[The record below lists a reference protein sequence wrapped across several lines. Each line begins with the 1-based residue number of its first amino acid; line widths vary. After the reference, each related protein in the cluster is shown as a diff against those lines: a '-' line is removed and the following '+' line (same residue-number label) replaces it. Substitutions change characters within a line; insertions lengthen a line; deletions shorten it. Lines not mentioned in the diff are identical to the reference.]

1 MAFSEELKK
10 KVSDA
15 AILAEIDKLEGEL
28 SDVTRESIGRKTKIR
43 DFESKYG
50 SLTDKIKRLG
60 LDPDK
65 DDVEEQ
71 FAALLEASKK
81 GLKPE
86 SEMTALMK
94 KVEKLSTDL
103 NGWKTQAEKATAEAE
118 MAKARAA
125 FSGKL
130 GDHFGKASDI
140 LLDYATLKGIIA
152 VKDGVPGV
160 SVDDD
165 FVPLTV
171 DKGPGAIDVLKKLY
185 PQFAITKQQPGGK
198 DVSTRPEAGSGD
210 KKTLSMNEFE
220 ALPHAE
226 KAAYVKEGGKV
237 E

>member
-15 AILAEIDKLEGEL
+15 AILAEIDKLESEL
-28 SDVTRESIGRKTKIR
+28 TDVTRESIGRKTKIR
-43 DFESKYG
+43 EYDGKMS
-50 SLTDKIKRLG
+50 SLTERIKKLG

-65 DDVEEQ
+65 DDIEEQ
-71 FAALLEASKK
+71 FAAKLEESKK

-94 KVEKLSTDL
+94 KVEKLSAEI
-103 NGWKTQAEKATAEAE
+103 NGWKSQAEKASAEAE
-118 MAKARAA
+118 MSKARAA

-130 GDHFGKASDI
+130 VDHFGKASDI
-140 LLDYATLKGIIA
+140 LLDYATMKGIIA

-165 FVPLTV
+165 FVPLSV
-171 DKGPGAIDVLKKLY
+171 EKGPGAIDVLKKLY
-185 PQFAITKQQPGGK
+185 PQFAITKQVSGGR
-198 DVSTRPEAGSGD
+198 DVSTRPDAGAGTIQSLGM
-210 KKTLSMNEFE
+210 KEFE

-226 KAAYVKEGGKV
+226 KSSFVKGGGKI